1 MSSVMVMRVCA
12 PCSPAEVQLKL
23 RFVTE
28 VLGAP
33 AGRAALSPRMLLQA
47 SVANRIGPRFA
58 FVKARGDAR
67 GASKLG
73 KPLQHAAK
81 LAPSTLLK
89 DSDEARGL
97 KLGLPELEWQPG

>member
-1 MSSVMVMRVCA
+1 MLSAGVR
-12 PCSPAEVQLKL
+12 CSPAEVQLKL

-33 AGRAALSPRMLLQA
+33 VGRAVLSPRLLLQS

-58 FVKARGDAR
+58 FVKARGAAR
-67 GASKLG
+67 SSL
-73 KPLQHAAK
+73 KPGRPLRHAAT

-89 DSDEARGL
+89 DTDKARDRPSRGSL
-97 KLGLPELEWQPG
+97 CLGGHEIL